1 MVFPC
6 VGDNLMGHREQLR
19 RGGYR
24 TEVAARRARDEV
36 LGRSREEQTS
46 RSWTVAQWLRYW
58 LSTLVGIRPTTR
70 LSHTQYIERF
80 SSRTWATSDS
90 SS

>member
-1 MVFPC
+1 
-6 VGDNLMGHREQLR
+6 MGHREQLR